1 MATIDEIPQEIID
14 FARRTAANY
23 ETKIVSVRDVFLSK
37 VTGEPAA
44 GIGFCT
50 KHKAKAITHKQAGKD
65 RVLVEF
71 NVSDGE
77 NTIECIAHNANDK
90 YLEGGLSNEELT
102 TLMDNLDESQKLG
115 SKVEIYG
122 AYVNHGAKRLFVVD
136 TLCLDTGLMQSQ
148 MTAAQFAEFKQ
159 LCKDHGTSPL
169 ELMMRDDTLWAELY
183 AKEYLKKAILLFC
196 LSPERKQDMIHIGIV
211 SSHGEGKD
219 HLVER
224 VIEPLVPCR
233 LVGSGK
239 LATIAGLFGAM
250 SGDDLSC
257 LEVGL
262 LPKMNH
268 QRVAI
273 SEFQT
278 WDDTTF
284 GELMNMMANGSVSI
298 QKGSLD
304 VTRETTENLLFLGNP
319 PVHYNEEDYSKK
331 DMLAAFGKYTH
342 QIVSRLSLIFTQLS
356 LAGDDATDHIRTAIL
371 RAMDRDFD
379 DGDMKDTLEMW
390 RKFFREYLAFVS
402 RLRPKLREYAP
413 RINSNYDVLEQK
425 SQFKAAFNIR
435 NKRDNRKY
443 QEFANLVRGFA
454 RLQGDD
460 QIGIHHVGEAYKI
473 FSKSLTT
480 LTEEF
485 PIKALE
491 YGIDHQ
497 LIDIHTRLL
506 AKVREPSTKE
516 EIRKLVKISDRQL
529 EELCQIKAVIRFDSD
544 NTYLVRDF
552 NWDAM
557 EEGA

>member
-1 MATIDEIPQEIID
+1 MSEIPKDIVD
-14 FARRTAANY
+14 FARLTAGNF
-23 ETKIVSVRDVFLSK
+23 EQKIISVREVFMNK
-37 VTGEPAA
+37 VSGDPAS
-44 GIGFCT
+44 GVGFCT
-50 KHKAKAITHKQAGKD
+50 KHKGKALTHKKAGKD
-65 RVLVEF
+65 RMMVEF

-77 NTIECIAHNANDK
+77 NTIECVAHNAEDA
-90 YLEGGLSNEELT
+90 YLPGGLGTDELT
-102 TLMDNLDESQKLG
+102 SLIDDLDQSQKMG
-115 SKVEIYG
+115 SKLEIYG
-122 AYVNHGAKRLFVVD
+122 NYINNGAKRVFLVD
-136 TLCLDTGLMQSQ
+136 ALSLEAGFMHSQ
-148 MTAAQFAEFKQ
+148 MTVEQFTTFKE
-159 LCKDHGTSPL
+159 LCKKNDISPMD
-169 ELMMRDDTLWAELY
+169 LMMRDDTLWAELY
-183 AKEYLKKAILLFC
+183 AKDYLKKAILLFC

-239 LATIAGLFGAM
+239 MATIPGLFGAM

-278 WDDTTF
+278 WDDSTF

-298 QKGSLD
+298 QKGNLD

-319 PVHYNEEDYSKK
+319 PNHYNEEDYEKK

-356 LAGDDATDHIRTAIL
+356 LAGDDATGMIRNAIL
-371 RAMDRDFD
+371 RSMDRDFD
-379 DGDMKDTLEMW
+379 NEAMKENLNMW
-390 RKFFREYLAFVS
+390 RSFFREYLAYVS
-402 RLRPKLREYAP
+402 HIRPNLREYAP
-413 RINSNYDVLEQK
+413 RINSNYDVLESK
-425 SQFKAAFNIR
+425 SQFKIAFNIR

-454 RLQGDD
+454 RLQGDE

-473 FSKSLTT
+473 FSKSLST

-491 YGIDHQ
+491 YGIDYK

-506 AKVREPSTKE
+506 SKCAEATTKE
-516 EIRKLVKISDRQL
+516 EIQSKIKISDANL
-529 EELCQIKAVIRFDSD
+529 AELVKLKAVIKFDSD
-544 NTYLVRDF
+544 NTYLVREFD
-552 NWDAM
+552 WDSLEASS
-557 EEGA
+557 